1 MKDLILLG
9 STGSIGRQT
18 LDIIRN
24 NPDKF
29 NLVGMSCNS
38 NIELLREQI
47 EEFKPKVVAIADENS
62 ARIIKSEFDNLD
74 VLSTSRGLC
83 ELVKYPADIV
93 LNALMGISGLKPT
106 YEAIISGKDIAL
118 ANKETLVTGGQI
130 IVDAIKENS
139 VNLFPIDSEHSAIF
153 QCLKSSLNSKVK
165 RIILTASGGPFRGY
179 SLEDLKKVKLD
190 EALNHPKWKMGK
202 KISIDSATMMN
213 KGLEVIEAR
222 WLFDIK
228 EDNIE
233 VHIHPESI
241 IHSAVEFED
250 NSIIAQMGTP
260 DMRIPISLALNYP
273 DRLKL
278 ESEKLDLFEIRK
290 LSFERPNRQ
299 VFRCLDIAYN
309 ALKEGSGATI
319 AMNGANE
326 ELVNLFLNKKIQF
339 IDIQENLEILM
350 ERESFESPKS
360 IDDIMMIDKEA
371 RAIVREIIGKN

>member
-1 MKDLILLG
+1 MKDLIILG

-130 IVDAIKENS
+130 IVDAIKENR

-153 QCLKSSLNSKVK
+153 QCLKS
-165 RIILTASGGPFRGY
+165 
-179 SLEDLKKVKLD
+179 
-190 EALNHPKWKMGK
+190 
-202 KISIDSATMMN
+202 
-213 KGLEVIEAR
+213 
-222 WLFDIK
+222 
-228 EDNIE
+228 
-233 VHIHPESI
+233 
-241 IHSAVEFED
+241 
-250 NSIIAQMGTP
+250 
-260 DMRIPISLALNYP
+260 
-273 DRLKL
+273 
-278 ESEKLDLFEIRK
+278 
-290 LSFERPNRQ
+290 
-299 VFRCLDIAYN
+299 
-309 ALKEGSGATI
+309 
-319 AMNGANE
+319 
-326 ELVNLFLNKKIQF
+326 
-339 IDIQENLEILM
+339 
-350 ERESFESPKS
+350 
-360 IDDIMMIDKEA
+360 
-371 RAIVREIIGKN
+371 